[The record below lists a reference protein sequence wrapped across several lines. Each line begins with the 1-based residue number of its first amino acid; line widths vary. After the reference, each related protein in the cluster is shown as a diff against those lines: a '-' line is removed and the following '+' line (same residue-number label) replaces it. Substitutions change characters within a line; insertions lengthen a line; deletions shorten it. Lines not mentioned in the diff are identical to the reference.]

1 MVEEMGMMLLVM
13 LVPASG
19 TRPFL
24 HWQRYTHTHTHT
36 HIYIYKDCYDL
47 VWCFEFDD
55 LQLVIIIRRGDR

>member
-1 MVEEMGMMLLVM
+1 M